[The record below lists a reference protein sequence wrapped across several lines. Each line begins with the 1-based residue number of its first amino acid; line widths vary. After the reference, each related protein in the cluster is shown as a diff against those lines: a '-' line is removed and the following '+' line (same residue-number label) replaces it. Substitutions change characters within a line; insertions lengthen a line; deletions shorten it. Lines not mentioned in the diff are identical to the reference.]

1 MSMKNTKIPFNVPLV
16 CEETNSYVLDAISR
30 KKLSGGNYY
39 NKSCESWF
47 ENYYECHRA
56 LLTPSGTHALEMC
69 ALLLNIKPG
78 DEVIIPSYTFVSTAN
93 AFALFG
99 AKIIFVDIELNT
111 LNIDIDSLRS
121 AITPRTVAVCAVN
134 YGGYSCDLDRLVSV
148 CSDSNIVLIEDA
160 AQSLGAELNGKKL
173 GTFGDLSAVSFHETK
188 NFTSGGEGGLLIIN
202 NREFVEK
209 AEIIREKG
217 TNRSKFF
224 KGLVDKYSWVSL
236 GSSYLLNEISAAY
249 LYSTLVNFQLVNTKR
264 QLLHA
269 VYDSAFNSLEDVKV
283 IKALPSSVGNG
294 HLFYLLLPSEQK
306 RDLFIELM
314 MGSGIM
320 CVFHYL
326 PLHLAPPALRYAQ
339 GDVDLPNTVAV
350 AERLVRLPIYYELS
364 KSKQKEVI
372 SAAHSILQK
381 IL

>member
-1 MSMKNTKIPFNVPLV
+1 MNTESTITPFNVPLV

-39 NKSCESWF
+39 NESCESWF

-111 LNIDIDSLRS
+111 LNIDINSLRS

-134 YGGYSCDLDRLVSV
+134 YGGFSCELDRLVSV
-148 CSDSNIVLIEDA
+148 CSENNIFLIEDA

-217 TNRSKFF
+217 TNRSNFF
-224 KGLVDKYSWVSL
+224 KGLVDKYTWVSL

-249 LYSTLVNFQLVNTKR
+249 LYSTLVNFELVNTKR
-264 QLLHA
+264 QSLHA
-269 VYDSAFNSLEDVKV
+269 VYESAFNSLADVK
-283 IKALPSSVGNG
+283 IINPLPGSLGNG
-294 HLFYLLLPSEQK
+294 HLFYILLPSEEK
-306 RDLFIELM
+306 RDLFIKLM
-314 MGSGIM
+314 MDSGIV

-326 PLHLAPPALRYAQ
+326 PLHLAAPALKYAQ